1 MSTSTRKKEER
12 IKRMKEEALLR
23 QRMRELSQVKKP
35 QDLPRGEYK
44 FPEPVG
50 YNPERKYRSL
60 DTGASVAA
68 KKESPKYTGTLV
80 KGIGTMHKSNAVP
93 IISEEEARD
102 IATMR
107 RN

>member
-1 MSTSTRKKEER
+1 MSTPKRIKEER
-12 IKRMKEEALLR
+12 IKRMKEEARLK
-23 QRMRELSQVKKP
+23 QRMRELSQVKAKP
-35 QDLPRGEYK
+35 REFGEYK
-44 FPEPVG
+44 FPSPVG
-50 YNPERKYRSL
+50 YETENKYKSV
-60 DTGASVAA
+60 DTGARVAA

-93 IISEEEARD
+93 IISQEEARD